1 MAGKK
6 RYAVIL
12 VSTVTVL
19 AAAGV
24 GVYQLGGTWWG
35 HESSGAA
42 DLGVAVQPLG
52 QPTTSDLGAAAARA
66 WAGEQPA
73 QATPTPVAVQPVTD
87 DRYEATTTGDAA
99 VKNPFEAHSADY
111 TAPQPVTPVTPDDRY
126 ALPTAA
132 ASVDVPAADRPP
144 VARGQSPSE
153 GVASSTTSADEA
165 FAAELGEINPLRPA
179 AASTNNATSSR
190 RARDAFQASPQPVSN
205 DRYNASLSEPS
216 SYRDDPATSQ
226 PMVNPFVAQATAAS
240 PASTTVQPLQPAS
253 LPAEPSGL
261 QPLGQASSPDT
272 AYAPPSNRAARG
284 TGYDTASSSHQT
296 DYSSQ
301 RRTALP
307 LTSTPRDSGSSRL
320 SYGNDASVTTIDGT
334 GRPGER
340 AMEGPQRPALEIQKF
355 APAEIQVG
363 KPAKFTVKVRNIG
376 ARQAEDVTVR
386 DEVPQGT
393 RLVSTNPRADND
405 SNHLVWQLGTLSAGE
420 ERTIE
425 VQVMPTA
432 EGEIGSVATVS
443 FATQASVKTRCTMP
457 QLAIRMTAPGEVMI
471 GHDQHVKIELHNPGT
486 GDATGVMLYENVP
499 QELRHAAGNALE
511 FEIGTLHAGE
521 TRQLELVMTAEKAGQ
536 VTNILSAR
544 ADGNIQ
550 VEQQVAFEVVAPDLQ
565 VSVDGPSRRYLERQ
579 ATYQVNVENPGTA
592 AAKDIELVT
601 KLPKGMRFVSAN
613 NLGEYD
619 PTTHAVYWSLA
630 ELPQGERGSVELVA
644 MPVQSGDQTLEVEGR
659 AQQGL
664 EDHTAQQVLVEGL
677 AAIMFE
683 VRDAVDPIEVGGETE
698 YEIRVVNQGTK
709 AATNVQV
716 VVGLPPG
723 MKATAADGETRYA
736 IQAGGVVFEPIGQL
750 APKADSLFRVHVQ
763 GVRPGDQ
770 RVTVQVNSDD
780 FDQPIRREESTR
792 VFGDQ

>member
-1 MAGKK
+1 MAGFK
-6 RYAVIL
+6 RYALIL
-12 VSTVTVL
+12 VSTTAVL

-24 GVYQLGGTWWG
+24 GVYQLGGAWWG
-35 HESSGAA
+35 HQPGSAA
-42 DLGVAVQPLG
+42 ELGVAVQPLN
-52 QPTTSDLGAAAARA
+52 QTTSPAASSDLGAAAARA
-66 WAGEQPA
+66 WAGGTTDQHKTTAAVPVVA
-73 QATPTPVAVQPVTD
+73 RSATP
-87 DRYEATTTGDAA
+87 
-99 VKNPFEAHSADY
+99 
-111 TAPQPVTPVTPDDRY
+111 DRY
-126 ALPTAA
+126 AMPAPEP
-132 ASVDVPAADRPP
+132 PAATDAEP
-144 VARGQSPSE
+144 VARGQNPGDGAPSS
-153 GVASSTTSADEA
+153 ATSADA
-165 FAAELGEINPLRPA
+165 GFAAELSEINPLRPA
-179 AASTNNATSSR
+179 ETSTDTTTSSR

-205 DRYNASLSEPS
+205 DRYSSAMSPPP
-216 SYRDDPATSQ
+216 SYRDEATTSQ
-226 PMVNPFVAQATAAS
+226 PTVNPFGSHDAAAS
-240 PASTTVQPLQPAS
+240 PAPATIQPLRSAT
-253 LPAEPSGL
+253 LPEDSNRL
-261 QPLGQASSPDT
+261 QPLSRTAEQDD
-272 AYAPPSNRAARG
+272 AYAPSPSNRSARSVTYG
-284 TGYDTASSSHQT
+284 GASSTPGSYT
-296 DYSSQ
+296 PS
-301 RRTALP
+301 RTALP
-307 LTSTPRDSGSSRL
+307 LSSTPREAASSRL
-320 SYGNDASVTTIDGT
+320 AFGSDASVTAIDGT

-363 KPAKFTVKVRNIG
+363 KPAKFIVRVRNIG

-393 RLVSTNPRADND
+393 RLISTTPRADNE

-425 VQVMPTA
+425 MQLMPAA

-471 GHDQHVKIELHNPGT
+471 GHEQHVKIELHNPGT
-486 GDATGVMLYENVP
+486 GDATGVMLFENVP
-499 QELRHAAGNALE
+499 QELRHAAGSALE
-511 FEIGTLHAGE
+511 FEIGTLRAGE
-521 TRQLELVMTAEKAGQ
+521 TRQLDLVMTAEKAGQ
-536 VTNILSAR
+536 VTNTLTAR

-550 VEQQVAFEVVAPDLQ
+550 VEQQVAFEVVAPALQ
-565 VSVDGPSRRYLERQ
+565 VSLDGPSRRYLERQ

-619 PTTHAVYWSLA
+619 AASHAVYWSLA

-644 MPVQSGDQTLEVEGR
+644 MPVQSGDQTLEVEGH

-664 EDHTAQQVLVEGL
+664 EDHTSQQVLVEGL

-683 VRDAVDPIEVGGETE
+683 VRDAVDPIEVGGETV

-709 AATNVQV
+709 AATNVQI

-723 MKATAADGETRYA
+723 MKATSADGETRHA
-736 IQAGGVVFEPIGQL
+736 IQAGGVVFEPISQL
-750 APKADSLFRVHVQ
+750 APKADSVFRVHVQ

-770 RVTVQVNSDD
+770 RVTVEVNSDD
-780 FDQPIRREESTR
+780 FDQPIRKEESTR